1 MELVVS
7 YDINTEYPEGC
18 RRLARVAA
26 LCERY
31 GVRVQYSVFECRLS
45 AADREALVGALLEL
59 IHPQE
64 DSILVYQL
72 DRPFDKARLELGRPR
87 RGVGGPII
95 IRPRTLGDP

>member
-7 YDINTEYPEGC
+7 YDINTEGPAGR
-18 RRLARVAA
+18 RRLAKVAA

-45 AADREALVGALLEL
+45 AADREALIGQLLEL

-64 DSILVYQL
+64 DSIVIYQL
-72 DRPFDKARLELGRPR
+72 DRPFDKARFELGRPR
-87 RGVGGPII
+87 DRVGGPII
-95 IRPRTLGDP
+95 VRAPKPW